1 MSLVDR
7 VKAILLTPQKE
18 WPVIE
23 AESATPASLYTG
35 YIMPLAAIPAVASL
49 IGFSVIGVNVLGTSF
64 RVPFGSGITGA
75 VVRYVATLAGVYVLA
90 LIIDALAPGFGGT
103 KSQIQALKLV
113 AYSSTASWIAGI
125 FLLMPGLSILAA
137 LGGLYSLYLLF
148 VGLPV
153 MMKSPAD
160 KSLAYTVVAILC
172 GIVVWFV
179 IGVVTARV
187 GGYGSLGVLAN

>member
-7 VKAILLTPQKE
+7 VKGILLTPQKE

-35 YIMPLAAIPAVASL
+35 YIMPLAAIPAVAGL

-64 RVPFGSGITGA
+64 RVPFGSSITGA
-75 VVRYVATLAGVYVLA
+75 VVRYVATLVGVFVLA
-90 LIIDALAPGFGGT
+90 LIIDALAPSFGGT
-103 KSQIQALKLV
+103 KSQIQALKLA

-125 FLLMPGLSILAA
+125 FLILPSLSILAA

-153 MMKSPAD
+153 MMKSPPD